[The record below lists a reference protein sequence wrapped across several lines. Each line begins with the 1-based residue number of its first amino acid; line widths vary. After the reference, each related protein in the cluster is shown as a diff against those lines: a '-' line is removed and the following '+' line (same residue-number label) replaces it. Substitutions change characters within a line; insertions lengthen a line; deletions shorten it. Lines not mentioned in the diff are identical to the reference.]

1 MAPLAETRLVY
12 IAPSAGR
19 SGVGDYADDFLDS
32 VRDHFLEVI
41 EYRIATDGAET
52 VRDVL
57 TNVRAVRASVLAAEK
72 RGPVIVHFEQSAGSL
87 STFWASWLPRRIPVT
102 STVHDAPNPAW
113 WPFKTKL
120 LYRFRLLHHAVH
132 YPTRPLIAAL
142 QRRATRGRTLFALT
156 SIGADNVGMQMTGS
170 TAVASRIF
178 VPARDELPSLAERP
192 AAVGMF
198 GHVYKGK
205 GFELIG
211 RLREQLDDSIGIVV
225 AGRGTDTLPTTEGVQ
240 VLGEVN
246 DEKED
251 AFFASFRFL
260 IVPYSKDNPYGK
272 VWAASSAVSR
282 SFAYNTPI
290 ICILDGSLVE
300 TASEGGAIGVEGGI
314 DAIAAKANSIICDE
328 DQLRTSEAE
337 VRTLRQARTI
347 DRCAQPFLHAW
358 ADL

>member
-1 MAPLAETRLVY
+1 MAPLADTRLVY

-41 EYRIATDGAET
+41 VYRIATDGAES
-52 VRDVL
+52 VRDVV
-57 TNVRAVRASVLAAEK
+57 TNVRAIRALIIAAEQ
-72 RGPVIVHFEQSAGSL
+72 RGPVIAHFEQSAGSL
-87 STFWASWLPRRIPVT
+87 STFWASWLPHRIPVT

-132 YPTRPLIAAL
+132 YPTRPLMTAL

-156 SIGADNVGMQMTGS
+156 GVGADNLGREMSGS
-170 TAVASRIF
+170 TALASRIF
-178 VPARDELPSLAERP
+178 VPIRGELPPLTERP
-192 AAVGMF
+192 VAVGMF

-205 GFELIG
+205 GFELIA

-225 AGRGTDTLPTTEGVQ
+225 AGRGTDTLPATAGVD

-246 DEKED
+246 DKDED
-251 AFFASFRFL
+251 AFFASIRYL

-300 TASEGGAIGVEGGI
+300 TVAEGGAIGVDGGI
-314 DAIAAKANSIICDE
+314 DAIAATANSVIEDE
-328 DQLRTSEAE
+328 TRLRASAAE
-337 VRTLRQARTI
+337 VAALRKARAI
-347 DRCAQPFLHAW
+347 DKCAQPFLAAW
-358 ADL
+358 AGL